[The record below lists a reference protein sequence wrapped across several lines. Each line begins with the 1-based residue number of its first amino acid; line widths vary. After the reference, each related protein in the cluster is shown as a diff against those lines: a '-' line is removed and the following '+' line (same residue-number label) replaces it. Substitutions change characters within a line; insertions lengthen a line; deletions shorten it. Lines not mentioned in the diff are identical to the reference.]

1 MYYVR
6 ANKNMHQSQVLTVAY
21 SVEIFAY
28 LTFKAKKE
36 DCKDFSC
43 QRGYR
48 YNWTQI
54 TELKPLHF
62 FPFYPWVQISISLY
76 SKVLEI

>member
-6 ANKNMHQSQVLTVAY
+6 AKKNMHQSQVLTVAY

-36 DCKDFSC
+36 DCKDFIC
-43 QRGYR
+43 K
-48 YNWTQI
+48 
-54 TELKPLHF
+54 L
-62 FPFYPWVQISISLY
+62 
-76 SKVLEI
+76 